1 MCTVCVARWCF
12 DNPDPNFVSLFL
24 AVVNQPKPFLL
35 ATSAKLNNTLQGAYV
50 CFQLEVWEQLELT
63 SLILPI
69 SKHQICFTLPEKQQH
84 KEKIYTYETI
94 YLMIIFI
101 RILQKFLTNLIC
113 LLCQNQWHVEASST
127 LAHCV
132 LLKHYYSVDFPW
144 WFDRKLVSLVSSA
157 KLGNWKEKSCQMTE
171 IQNCTLWFDRK
182 TVSVEFCQLAVLD
195 WDFISIWKPN
205 PCMDPLEKKILL
217 YQFLF

>member
-144 WFDRKLVSLVSSA
+144 WFDRKCSFFCLLS
-157 KLGNWKEKSCQMTE
+157 
-171 IQNCTLWFDRK
+171 K
-182 TVSVEFCQLAVLD
+182 TC
-195 WDFISIWKPN
+195 
-205 PCMDPLEKKILL
+205 
-217 YQFLF
+217 